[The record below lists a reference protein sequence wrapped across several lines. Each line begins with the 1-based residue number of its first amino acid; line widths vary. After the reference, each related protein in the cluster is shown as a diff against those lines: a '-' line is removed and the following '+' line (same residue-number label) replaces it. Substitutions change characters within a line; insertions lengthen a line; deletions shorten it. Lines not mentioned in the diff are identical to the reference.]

1 MSALSQQQV
10 EQFQEQGF
18 LKVEGVLDPATYL
31 DPVIDE
37 YAGVLDSLAKELFA
51 SGEISST
58 YDELPFGERVTRIYA
73 ESGRA
78 HSQYFD
84 FSLPF
89 TDVREDTPFWFGPA
103 VLNAFTAE
111 PLLDVG
117 IADRPGDLLQPGA
130 ARAHQAAGEQ
140 AAPDTQRQAGDR
152 RHPVASGP
160 RCGDP

>member
-1 MSALSQQQV
+1 M
-10 EQFQEQGF
+10 
-18 LKVEGVLDPATYL
+18 
-31 DPVIDE
+31 IDE

-89 TDVREDTPFWFGPA
+89 TDVREDTPFWFGP
-103 VLNAFTAE
+103 
-111 PLLDVG
+111 
-117 IADRPGDLLQPGA
+117 
-130 ARAHQAAGEQ
+130 
-140 AAPDTQRQAGDR
+140 
-152 RHPVASGP
+152 
-160 RCGDP
+160 RC